1 MTFLP
6 LALAVLCPSIV
17 STQSDVGPSYN
28 YLQLNAGLTR
38 YENLGDDGE
47 ILGIAASFELSD
59 SIFLYADYGDNSASV
74 GGALS
79 DITALEVGVGAYVS
93 VAPSVDFFASAGFLS
108 ADSDLSG
115 DEDGHV
121 LGAGLRAKASNQL
134 ELNAGLKET
143 STGEDDSA
151 LWFGAV
157 FNLTDNLGVS
167 ATFMNGDDY
176 DGFMVGLRL
185 YL

>member
-1 MTFLP
+1 MSILT
-6 LALAVLCPSIV
+6 LAVATLCP
-17 STQSDVGPSYN
+17 TLTPAQSDGGPSYN

-38 YENLGDDGE
+38 YEDLGDDGE

-59 SIFLYADYGDNSASV
+59 SIFLYADYGDNSANA
-74 GGALS
+74 GGVLS

-93 VAPSVDFFASAGFLS
+93 IAPSVDFFASLGFLS

-115 DEDGHV
+115 DEDGHA
-121 LGAGLRAKASNQL
+121 LGAGLRAKASDQL

-151 LWFGAV
+151 LWVGAV
-157 FNLTDNLGVS
+157 FNLNDKMGVS
-167 ATFMNGDDY
+167 TTFTNGEGY
-176 DGFMVGLRL
+176 DTIMVGLRL